1 MTKNIQQ
8 ETKSFDFPSYKAFMY
23 ELEENMLCTGELTQE
38 HIQATLLNSYR
49 IRRIDKHIEILP
61 ALTREVQSLKSNW
74 EWIVL
79 VESWC
84 GDGAQNLPIIA
95 KIAALTDKI
104 KLTIKLRSENA
115 ELMDAHLTNGAR
127 SIPKLICVLT
137 NSRKEIGN
145 WGPRPA
151 VIQEKVKKLKS
162 ENLSI
167 TPKEFSQNLHLWYAS
182 DKGAALQN
190 EFINLIKEWKI
201 ISRKK

>member
-8 ETKSFDFPSYKAFMY
+8 ETRSFDFPSYKAFMY
-23 ELEENMLCTGELTQE
+23 ELEENMLCTGELTKE

-49 IRRIDKHIEILP
+49 IRRIDKQIEILP

-95 KIAALTDKI
+95 RIAALSDKI
-104 KLTIKLRSENA
+104 KLIIKLRSENPD
-115 ELMDAHLTNGAR
+115 LMDAHLTNGTK
-127 SIPKLICVLT
+127 SIPKLICIHT
-137 NSRKEIGN
+137 NSGKEIGD

-151 VIQEKVKKLKS
+151 IIQEKVKKLKS
-162 ENLSI
+162 ENPLI
-167 TPKEFSQNLHLWYAS
+167 TAQEFSRNLHLWYAS
-182 DKGAALQN
+182 DRGAALQN
-190 EFINLIKEWKI
+190 EFFNLIKKWKI
-201 ISRKK
+201 ISREK